1 MKNSLKSRIKTNSL
15 PASLLPKQR
24 LQAGDDDEFMGRGR
38 GFLWRDL
45 AALERLHGIP
55 VRYADSRFYAD
66 LGARFDLTS
75 DYFPNLDD

>member
-1 MKNSLKSRIKTNSL
+1 MTSSW
-15 PASLLPKQR
+15 AEVEDFC
-24 LQAGDDDEFMGRGR
+24 G
-38 GFLWRDL
+38 RDL

-55 VRYADSRFYAD
+55 VRDSDSRFYAD

>member
-1 MKNSLKSRIKTNSL
+1 MTSSW
-15 PASLLPKQR
+15 AEVEDFC
-24 LQAGDDDEFMGRGR
+24 G
-38 GFLWRDL
+38 RDL

-55 VRYADSRFYAD
+55 VRYSDSRFYAD